1 MVCEAVG
8 APLVGRR
15 RYWPTA
21 KKPTDVVIEVC
32 ACGVC
37 RTDLHV
43 VDGDLPRR
51 APEIVPGHEVVGV
64 FMKNWE
70 DDDTDEYCTSRED
83 LASWQA
89 TFPAEAIRVSGA
101 LYAELIPA
109 VFDPAPLQEI
119 GDRLHLR
126 RYLK

>member
-64 FMKNWE
+64 INAAGANVANW
-70 DDDTDEYCTSRED
+70 TSG
-83 LASWQA
+83 Q
-89 TFPAEAIRVSGA
+89 
-101 LYAELIPA
+101 
-109 VFDPAPLQEI
+109 
-119 GDRLHLR
+119 RLVLTTEQ
-126 RYLK
+126 